1 MSKVLL
7 ISCLFR
13 SCAIS
18 ALLLFAQSVFAAPNL
33 QDVRQFPGL
42 IIFSD
47 HLKSD
52 TFYYIRNVKHL
63 ATKEQRPDFQYHL
76 NRYLGH
82 KQLGNQNEFWVRGV
96 LKFATTSDTSQSSYQ
111 ELKESLSLETN
122 RNVKLLAA
130 PVTDSYNKVIYATIE
145 SNEGENFNGEL
156 DGGHVSSVSSGKE
169 SSNDGKKIFSS
180 DAQRYTIGLTAHD
193 AELFWQ
199 NFERD
204 NLALSLSYGWSVKG
218 VIKDASDEWV
228 DSDYAIGN
236 SLPITVSPKDYPEL
250 FKRNELWQR
259 LQFAHRNLMVMCY
272 DFINVENS
280 DLYYVLVDVRFPTL
294 RKQLYQES
302 IKFTAGSGIYE
313 KVIPFELANDI
324 KEGYE
329 YRVRRLSID
338 GQLTQSDWLKSS
350 SAILDVSASESEL
363 ANFVEPDNEENL

>member
-1 MSKVLL
+1 MQ
-7 ISCLFR
+7 R
-13 SCAIS
+13 S
-18 ALLLFAQSVFAAPNL
+18 NL
-33 QDVRQFPGL
+33 MKAKIL
-42 IIFSD
+42 M
-47 HLKSD
+47 
-52 TFYYIRNVKHL
+52 
-63 ATKEQRPDFQYHL
+63 
-76 NRYLGH
+76 
-82 KQLGNQNEFWVRGV
+82 
-96 LKFATTSDTSQSSYQ
+96 
-111 ELKESLSLETN
+111 
-122 RNVKLLAA
+122 
-130 PVTDSYNKVIYATIE
+130 
-145 SNEGENFNGEL
+145 
-156 DGGHVSSVSSGKE
+156 VSSTAGMFHQFLQAK
-169 SSNDGKKIFSS
+169 NHRKIFSS

-259 LQFAHRNLMVMCY
+259 LQFAHSNLMVMCY
-272 DFINVENS
+272 DFINIENS